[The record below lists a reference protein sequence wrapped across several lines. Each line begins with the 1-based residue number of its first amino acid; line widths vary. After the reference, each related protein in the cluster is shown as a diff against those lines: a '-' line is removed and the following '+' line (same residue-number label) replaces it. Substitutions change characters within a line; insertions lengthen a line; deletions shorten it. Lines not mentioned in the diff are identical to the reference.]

1 MAKLNSRNGIM
12 KASKTAPIVQSG
24 KKIWT
29 KNSDQK
35 VAYTPLTQAQK
46 DAEMRRVIK
55 EMKDTNYTR
64 SGFGGGSNDDLQKAL
79 SGKLKGV

>member
-1 MAKLNSRNGIM
+1 MAKSKPAVTVAAGNSIWTQG
-12 KASKTAPIVQSG
+12 SGGTAP
-24 KKIWT
+24 KKI
-29 KNSDQK
+29 
-35 VAYTPLTQAQK
+35 AYTPLTKAQQ

-64 SGFGGGSNDDLQKAL
+64 SGFGGRSDDDLQKVL